1 MTIENALNEGKMEFD
16 TIVGMMELF
25 LTLGSIVNE
34 NRDLSD
40 KVRYKERIVFSAMD
54 KLMQGEF
61 KIPFDWKELTDEQR
75 NKRLDKTIQSVLP
88 K

>member
-1 MTIENALNEGKMEFD
+1 MTIENALKEGKMEFD
-16 TIVGMMELF
+16 TIIGMMELF
-25 LTLGSIVNE
+25 LTLGDITNE
-34 NRDLSD
+34 NRTLSD
-40 KVRYKERIVFSAMD
+40 KVKYKERIVFSAMD

-61 KIPFDWKELTDEQR
+61 QIPFDWKELTDEQR

>member
-1 MTIENALNEGKMEFD
+1 MTIENALKEGKMEFD
-16 TIVGMMELF
+16 TIIGMMELF
-25 LTLGSIVNE
+25 LTLGSILNE

-61 KIPFDWKELTDEQR
+61 EIPFDWKELTDEEK
-75 NKRLDKTIQSVLP
+75 NERLDKTIKSVLP

>member
-1 MTIENALNEGKMEFD
+1 MTIENALKEGKMEFD
-16 TIVGMMELF
+16 TIIGMMQLF
-25 LTLGSIVNE
+25 LTLGDICNE
-34 NRDLSD
+34 NRTLSE
-40 KVRYKERIVFSAMD
+40 KVRYKERIVFGAMD

-61 KIPFDWKELTDEQR
+61 EIPFDWIELTDEQR

>member
-61 KIPFDWKELTDEQR
+61 EIPFDWKELTDEQR
-75 NKRLDKTIQSVLP
+75 NKRLDKTIESVVP